1 MSAVSGAGIRVL
13 HVDDDRDVADLTATF
28 LEEAD
33 ERFAVETAA
42 DAAEG
47 LDRLDDRAF
56 DCVVS
61 DYEMPG
67 LDGIEFLERVRKR
80 YPELPF
86 VLFTGKGSEAVASE
100 AISAGVTD
108 YLQKETGTDQYTVLA
123 NRVANAVEHARSRRR
138 VERSERRLRK
148 IVDSLPHLVYVIDE
162 SGTYRLVNEAL
173 AEFHGTTVDEI
184 EGSTID
190 EVLDDRAAAQF
201 RQDFRSVVETGDPK
215 RLSGIEVVDAEGQT
229 HVFEPKILPYDIR
242 DGEDR
247 AVLGVTRDVTDRADR
262 ERKLERLQR
271 RTRALMH
278 TETAEETA
286 RVATEAAD
294 AVLEARLSGVFLLDD
309 AGDRLEPAA
318 AVDAV
323 REAFDGVPEY
333 PRDAPEGSRAALVW
347 DAFESGEPVR
357 IDDVPD
363 DDRVDEPTPSRS
375 VILYPMGGH
384 GMFVVSAERTHAF
397 SGTDE
402 VLVEI
407 LATTL
412 EAALDRTD
420 RRAEL
425 RRRRDELERKNER
438 LEEFTSVVSHDL
450 RNPLTVLNGA
460 IEAAE
465 ETCDPEQ
472 FDRCRDAVDRM
483 DAMIENLLALS
494 RQGESISDP
503 EPVDL
508 AEAAARAWGA
518 VETDAERLAV
528 ETDRTV
534 RADPERLARL
544 LENLFRNAVEHGSTS
559 PQSQAP
565 EDAVEHGSTGPASQ
579 AQQDAVEHGSTS
591 PRSQTPE
598 DAVEHASADRADGD
612 AASGDGLVVRVG
624 DVDGGFSVA
633 DNGSGIPE
641 DVRENVFDSGF
652 STRADNTGF
661 GLAIVDRIAEA
672 HGWTV
677 AATESEDGGARFEI
691 TGVET
696 AE

>member
-1 MSAVSGAGIRVL
+1 MSGVSGDGIRVL
-13 HVDDDRDVADLTATF
+13 HVDDDRDVSELTATF
-28 LEEAD
+28 LERAD
-33 ERFAVETAA
+33 ERFTVETAA

-47 LDRLDDRAF
+47 LDRLEDCAF

-67 LDGIEFLERVRKR
+67 LDGIEFLERVRESC
-80 YPELPF
+80 PELPF
-86 VLFTGKGSEAVASE
+86 ILFTGKGSEAVASE

-123 NRVANAVEHARSRRR
+123 NRVANAVEHARSQRR

-148 IVDSLPHLVYVIDE
+148 IVDSLPHLVYVVDG

-173 AEFHGTTVDEI
+173 AAFHGTTVEAI
-184 EGSTID
+184 EGSTVD
-190 EVLDDRAAAQF
+190 DVLSDRAAAKF
-201 RQDFRSVVETGDPK
+201 LQDFRSVIETGEPK
-215 RLSGIEVVDAEGQT
+215 HLSGVEVADAEGRT
-229 HVFEPKILPYDIR
+229 HVFEPQIFPYDI
-242 DGEDR
+242 GENGDR
-247 AVLGVTRDVTDRADR
+247 AVLGVTRDVTDRAER
-262 ERKLERLQR
+262 ERKLERLQH

-294 AVLEARLSGVFLLDD
+294 ALLEARLSGVFLLDD
-309 AGDRLEPAA
+309 GGDRLEPAA
-318 AVDAV
+318 VVDAV
-323 REAFDGVPEY
+323 REAFDEVPEY

-347 DAFESGEPVR
+347 DAFETGEPVR
-357 IDDVPD
+357 IDDVPA

-375 VILYPMGGH
+375 VILYPMGDH
-384 GMFVVSAERTHAF
+384 GVFVVSAERTHAF

-412 EAALDRTD
+412 EAALDRTE

-425 RRRRDELERKNER
+425 RSQRDELERKNER

-465 ETCDPEQ
+465 ATGDPEH
-472 FDRCRDAVDRM
+472 FERGRDAVDRM

-494 RQGESISDP
+494 RQGEAISEP
-503 EPVDL
+503 ESVDL
-508 AEAAARAWGA
+508 AEAAVRAWGA

-528 ETDRTV
+528 ETDRTI
-534 RADPERLARL
+534 RADPDRLAHL

-565 EDAVEHGSTGPASQ
+565 GDADGASS
-579 AQQDAVEHGSTS
+579 AEPSVADAPGDAVEHGSTS
-591 PRSQTPE
+591 GHPE
-598 DAVEHASADRADGD
+598 ADDGVEHGAAGRAADEVGE
-612 AASGDGLVVRVG
+612 DGLVVRVG
-624 DVDGGFSVA
+624 DVDGGFFVA
-633 DNGSGIPE
+633 DDGPGIPG
-641 DVRENVFDSGF
+641 DVREEVFESGF
-652 STRADNTGF
+652 STRGDSTGF

-672 HGWTV
+672 HDWSV

-691 TGVET
+691 TGVDFGE
-696 AE
+696 

>member
-1 MSAVSGAGIRVL
+1 MSAVSRDGIRVL
-13 HVDDDRDVADLTATF
+13 HVDDDPDVSDLTATF
-28 LEEAD
+28 LERAD
-33 ERFAVETAA
+33 KRFTVETAV

-47 LDRLDDRAF
+47 LDRLDGRPF

-67 LDGIEFLERVRKR
+67 PDGIEFLERVRER

-86 VLFTGKGSEAVASE
+86 ILFTGKGSEAVASE

-123 NRVANAVEHARSRRR
+123 NRIANAVEHARSRRR
-138 VERSERRLRK
+138 VEHSERRLRK
-148 IVDSLPHLVYVIDE
+148 IVDSMPHLVYVVDE
-162 SGTYRLVNEAL
+162 TGTYRLVNEAL
-173 AEFHGTTVDEI
+173 AAFHGTTVEAI
-184 EGSTID
+184 EGSTVD

-201 RQDFRSVVETGDPK
+201 RQDFRSVIATGEPK
-215 RLSGIEVVDAEGQT
+215 RLSGVEVADDEGEP
-229 HVFEPKILPYDIR
+229 HVFEPQVFPYDIG
-242 DGEDR
+242 DADER
-247 AVLGVTRDVTDRADR
+247 AVLGVTRDVTERADR

-271 RTRALMH
+271 RTSALMH

-294 AVLEARLSGVFLLDD
+294 AVLEARLSGVFLVDD
-309 AGDRLEPAA
+309 AGERLEPTAV
-318 AVDAV
+318 VDAV
-323 REAFDGVPEY
+323 NEAFDEVPVY

-347 DAFESGEPVR
+347 DVFEAGEPVR

-375 VILYPMGGH
+375 VILYPMGDH
-384 GMFVVSAERTHAF
+384 GVFVVSAERTHAF

-425 RRRRDELERKNER
+425 RRQRDELERKNER
-438 LEEFTSVVSHDL
+438 LGEFTSVVSHDL

-460 IEAAE
+460 VDAAE
-465 ETCDPEQ
+465 ATGDPEQ
-472 FDRCRDAVDRM
+472 FERCRNAVDRM
-483 DAMIENLLALS
+483 DAMIENLLELS
-494 RQGESISDP
+494 RHGEAISEP

-508 AEAAARAWGA
+508 ARAASRAWGT

-528 ETDRTV
+528 ETDLTV

-544 LENLFRNAVEHGSTS
+544 LENLFGNSVEHGSGDGG
-559 PQSQAP
+559 
-565 EDAVEHGSTGPASQ
+565 E
-579 AQQDAVEHGSTS
+579 
-591 PRSQTPE
+591 
-598 DAVEHASADRADGD
+598 GD
-612 AASGDGLVVRVG
+612 ARAGDDLVVRVG
-624 DVDGGFSVA
+624 DCDGGFYVE
-633 DNGSGIPE
+633 DDGPGVPE
-641 DVRENVFDSGF
+641 DLRGDVFDSGF
-652 STRADNTGF
+652 STRPDNTGF
-661 GLAIVDRIAEA
+661 GLAIVERIAEA
-672 HGWTV
+672 HGWSVDVTDGE
-677 AATESEDGGARFEI
+677 TGGARFEV
-691 TGVET
+691 TGVDPVE
-696 AE
+696 